1 MVCIQEW
8 NTTKTNVYNEEKMN
22 ELTMYKF
29 ITTTVYKLRITIVI
43 NYISIY
49 IWTGEEYDSIQV
61 GDGDGHLHIYSQM

>member
-1 MVCIQEW
+1 
-8 NTTKTNVYNEEKMN
+8 
-22 ELTMYKF
+22 MYKF